1 MKRIVLITLLI
12 FTNWGLIAQT
22 DGLSYQAVI
31 MNPNTQ
37 EIPGADVSG
46 NILPN
51 TKVSIRFT
59 ILDANNAK
67 EYQEVQITSTDQ
79 YGMVNLVIG
88 KANHNAFTLISW
100 DGSNKELK
108 VEIDFKGG
116 NNFVEL
122 SREQLHFLPYANHRN
137 IKASGIL
144 KVDQATLLNGE
155 LTVQEPT
162 HLNSTLSVNNNS
174 TSNLTGDL
182 KVGGA
187 TVVEGKT
194 NLNSSLDVNN
204 KAITNLSGDL
214 NVGKNLVPDPSGEPF
229 DEDATTKLN
238 GALSVV
244 GKSKFTTQENS
255 GPAKFNVLDANVLI
269 ISEDVTKQPSVPAS
283 STLNG
288 DTKLLGTNLLEGSND
303 LKGTN
308 LLTGVNTFGAPES
321 TNTNTL
327 NGDNIL
333 NGVNKIG
340 TQDDHKTNIK
350 GELSV
355 NTTKQIKIT
364 STLNGPDSNINSY
377 PLLLEGGN
385 QGIAI
390 KVAGSAN
397 KNNDFISFRD
407 SKGGLLGRIEGQTQA
422 DLDDDWRY
430 QLQKVE
436 SAGKIAGG
444 GVRLLIGLVE
454 AAFSTAEVAAALSS
468 STVCAGLG
476 VCVTAPP
483 ASLIVAK
490 AAKTILKYA
499 KAVRV
504 GIKLTSTSAIIANYF
519 LDTEKHLGVT
529 FLSGN
534 GDYAEYIPKEIIS
547 EDFIP
552 GELVGIKN
560 GLVTKD
566 VWGAEKTMIISTQ
579 PIVLGNMPQA
589 NNEMNAEKIAFMGQV
604 PVTIIGKAE
613 PGDYILPNVLTS
625 NFARAVHPKDMK
637 THDYKYVAGVVWNI
651 IEENSGIS
659 IVNVAVGINT
669 NDLTE
674 VVYQQEEELKAIRT
688 KVEQLQIQ
696 MEKSNAVRAKLV
708 PGYAEAIGITTPLKS
723 NQEQTKIITNKQEE
737 NKANVVDATVYGSD
751 LLYFEMPNEL
761 IEQGI
766 ALARQVNIEASD
778 DESAMNKIVS
788 LYEEETLK
796 ASNLNSKKGIAKTA
810 KNNFSEDPFWQ
821 KMDNNPAYKEEIIQL
836 VKLNLDKAYHTHKKD
851 INTFNGFKIRKD

>member
-1 MKRIVLITLLI
+1 MKKLLFI
-12 FTNWGLIAQT
+12 AVVFLVSIQINAQT
-22 DGLSYQAVI
+22 DGISYQAVI
-31 MNPNTQ
+31 LNPNTQ

-187 TVVEGKT
+187 TVIEGKT

-204 KAITNLSGDL
+204 KAVTNLSGDL

-238 GALSVV
+238 GSLSVV
-244 GKSKFTTQENS
+244 GKSKFTTQETS

-269 ISEDVTKQPSVPAS
+269 IREDVTKKPSVPAS

-288 DTKLLGTNLLEGSND
+288 NNKLLGTNLLDGSND

-321 TNTNTL
+321 TDTNTL
-327 NGDNIL
+327 NGENIL

-364 STLNGPDSNINSY
+364 STLNGPDSNIDSY
-377 PLLLEGGN
+377 PLLIEGGN

-390 KVAGSAN
+390 KVLGDPVNRA
-397 KNNDFISFRD
+397 NDFISFRNA
-407 SKGGLLGRIEGQTQA
+407 SGNQLGRIEGQTSKA
-422 DLDDDWRY
+422 DLDRDWKFVA
-430 QLQKVE
+430 QE
-436 SAGKIAGG
+436 TINAGEIASKAID
-444 GVRLLIGLVE
+444 VVIGTVE
-454 AAFSTAEVAAALSS
+454 AVFSVTEVVAAATSM
-468 STVCAGLG
+468 TP
-476 VCVTAPP
+476 CVGFGACITAPIP
-483 ASLIVAK
+483 SLIVSST
-490 AAKTILKYA
+490 AKTIIKVASAAKVVADAAVLGARIIQYA
-499 KAVRV
+499 D
-504 GIKLTSTSAIIANYF
+504 SYNS
-519 LDTEKHLGVT
+519 HLGVT

-547 EDFIP
+547 EDFKP

-566 VWGAEKTMIISTQ
+566 VWGAEKTMIVSTQ

-651 IEENSGIS
+651 ISENSGIS

-674 VVYQQEEELKAIRT
+674 VVYQQEEELKAIRA
-688 KVEQLQIQ
+688 KAEQIQ
-696 MEKSNAVRAKLV
+696 NQMEQSDIVLSKLV
-708 PGYAEAIGITTPLKS
+708 PGYAEANGNSTTLKTT
-723 NQEQTKIITNKQEE
+723 QEQNKIITNKQEE
-737 NKANVVDATVYGSD
+737 NKSNVVDTTVYGND
-751 LLYFEMPNEL
+751 IVNFEIPTEL

-766 ALARQVNIEASD
+766 ALAREVIIEASD
-778 DESAMNKIVS
+778 NQGSINKLLS
-788 LYEEETLK
+788 QYEEGSLK
-796 ASNLNSKKGIAKTA
+796 TSNLNSKKIIAK
-810 KNNFSEDPFWQ
+810 KDLNEDPFWQ

-836 VKLNLDKAYHTHKKD
+836 VKSSIDKQYHTHKKNVKD
-851 INTFNGFKIRKD
+851 FNEFKIRKD